1 MTRFR
6 LSLSS
11 YEGLPADENRIFRN
25 FNILLL
31 IGLLDILVIAFALWK
46 IEPRW
51 PFFLCLIQFF
61 LFTILLVVHT
71 HGYFLT
77 VRFITFILTTLL
89 QVIACIT
96 HGKAAG
102 FDYLFFAIS
111 VLPMM
116 FFNERKYYIS
126 LFIFSLSAFLIIRY
140 SYDFID
146 PIVILKNNF
155 MQYWNISITAI
166 IIMLVMFAFKTGY
179 QKSERILQEQNKKI
193 LLQKEEIEV
202 INNNLAHLV
211 EERSSKVL
219 EHENRF
225 VHFAHIN
232 AHRVRGP
239 LARILGLLNLIDLEE
254 DTQKALNH
262 TLPLIKSNAQELNH
276 VLKEVDTI
284 LNTTKLDKVE

>member
-1 MTRFR
+1 
-6 LSLSS
+6 
-11 YEGLPADENRIFRN
+11 
-25 FNILLL
+25 
-31 IGLLDILVIAFALWK
+31 
-46 IEPRW
+46 
-51 PFFLCLIQFF
+51 
-61 LFTILLVVHT
+61 
-71 HGYFLT
+71 
-77 VRFITFILTTLL
+77 
-89 QVIACIT
+89 
-96 HGKAAG
+96 
-102 FDYLFFAIS
+102 
-111 VLPMM
+111 
-116 FFNERKYYIS
+116 
-126 LFIFSLSAFLIIRY
+126 
-140 SYDFID
+140 
-146 PIVILKNNF
+146 
-155 MQYWNISITAI
+155 
-166 IIMLVMFAFKTGY
+166 MFAFKTGY